1 MSEHWSRQEPNTS
14 TANNGASFASHRQEG
29 DSFQEKEKFHFEV
42 DCVGHVG

>member
-14 TANNGASFASHRQEG
+14 TVNNEASFASHRQEG
-29 DSFQEKEKFHFEV
+29 DSFQEKELHFGV